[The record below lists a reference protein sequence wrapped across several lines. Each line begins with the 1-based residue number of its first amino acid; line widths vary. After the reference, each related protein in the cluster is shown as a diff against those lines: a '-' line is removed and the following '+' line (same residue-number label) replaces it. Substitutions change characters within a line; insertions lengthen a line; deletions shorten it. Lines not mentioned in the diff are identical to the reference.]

1 MMPVLSLPVVFASIL
16 DIPVSVLLGA
26 VTSGGRPVSAAHAP
40 SDRAVTGSSSASF
53 KLCWK

>member
-40 SDRAVTGSSSASF
+40 SDRAATGSSSASF